1 MTIPSSVS
9 KFIPCAI
16 ELGFQF
22 HHCMPDYVTLTQWIH
37 ATDESTLPLRPHH
50 QIGVGGFVLNKQ
62 NQILVIQEKAG
73 ITAGM
78 KDFWKLPGGLV
89 DPGEDLMTAVEREV
103 MEETGYVY
111 LSQYIYTL
119 HTSYINRFLTLYILT
134 QTYKK
139 LYYSIKCS
147 FRAVASFRESHS
159 PQFGG
164 MTDFYCVCACVL
176 DDKEYNGVQ
185 DPTPTPQEKEIAA
198 CKWMDVD
205 EFFNLRFYKR
215 PSLFSDILKHG
226 YKTAQEVLQNPDN
239 AVYDGGNGFGYRGD
253 AKTRQGIFF
262 AGKL

>member
-1 MTIPSSVS
+1 
-9 KFIPCAI
+9 
-16 ELGFQF
+16 
-22 HHCMPDYVTLTQWIH
+22 
-37 ATDESTLPLRPHH
+37 
-50 QIGVGGFVLNKQ
+50 
-62 NQILVIQEKAG
+62 
-73 ITAGM
+73 
-78 KDFWKLPGGLV
+78 
-89 DPGEDLMTAVEREV
+89 
-103 MEETGYVY
+103 
-111 LSQYIYTL
+111 
-119 HTSYINRFLTLYILT
+119 
-134 QTYKK
+134 
-139 LYYSIKCS
+139 
-147 FRAVASFRESHS
+147 
-159 PQFGG
+159 